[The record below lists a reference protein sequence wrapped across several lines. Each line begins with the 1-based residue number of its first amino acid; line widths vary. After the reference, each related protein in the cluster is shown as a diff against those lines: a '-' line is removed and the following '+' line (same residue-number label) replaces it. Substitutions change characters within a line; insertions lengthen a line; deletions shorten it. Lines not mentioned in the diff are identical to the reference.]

1 MMHIILWTTL
11 IIVLSVTEIT
21 SLNSSFEHAFSQR
34 DSEIPPLVEPD
45 KNITI
50 MSIENISYLFNIQ
63 YTITK

>member
-1 MMHIILWTTL
+1 MHIILWTTL

-50 MSIENISYLFNIQ
+50 MSIENISSTQNI
-63 YTITK
+63 